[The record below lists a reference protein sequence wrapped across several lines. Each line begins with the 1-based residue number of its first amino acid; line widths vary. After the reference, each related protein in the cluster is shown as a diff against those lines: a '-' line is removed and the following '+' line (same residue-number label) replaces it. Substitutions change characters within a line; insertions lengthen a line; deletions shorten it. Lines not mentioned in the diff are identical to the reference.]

1 MTEPKPSDDKSSIQR
16 AVQEV
21 ADQKQTSDDRGTT

>member
-1 MTEPKPSDDKSSIQR
+1 MSKPDEPRNSIQR

-21 ADQKQTSDDRGTT
+21 AEQKQTSDDRGTT